1 MVLLADVSEL
11 EVGGEKQTK
20 RNFEKKLELFLSLL
34 FHLSLSLSLFVASS
48 SVDLLPRRRFYN
60 TTSKSKKPPSS
71 HGRRAP
77 RHPRE

>member
-34 FHLSLSLSLFVASS
+34 FHLSLSLSLSLRCLFFCRPSPS
-48 SVDLLPRRRFYN
+48 PPLLQHHLKVEKA
-60 TTSKSKKPPSS
+60 TL
-71 HGRRAP
+71 
-77 RHPRE
+77 